1 MTKTTAVQEL
11 AQSRSGNE
19 ESERKYRA
27 PALEKGL
34 DILELLAK
42 ESVPLTT
49 SQIASQLGR
58 SVSELFRMVLTLEY
72 RGYIAPSEGG
82 EGYELTNHLFTLGMA
97 QAPTRTLL
105 DVALPVMKELAQEVG
120 QSCHLVVPSGDQVVV
135 VARIESP
142 RDLGF
147 AVRLGYRRRVIDAA
161 SGLLLYGL
169 RSEQERAAWRPML
182 AASDEK
188 GQRLDSF
195 LAEAERVVAQG
206 YVCRAS
212 DFVDGVTDVAC
223 PVMGREGPIAALIVP
238 FIQCKPLPC
247 TQDQVL
253 EQLQGAT
260 ERISSQLG
268 GL

>member
-1 MTKTTAVQEL
+1 MAKPSP
-11 AQSRSGNE
+11 AQDSPGASSNDE
-19 ESERKYRA
+19 TERKYRA

-34 DILELLAK
+34 DVLELLARGGG
-42 ESVPLTT
+42 PLTT
-49 SQIASQLGR
+49 SQIAAQLGR

-72 RGYIAPSEGG
+72 RGYIAQSENG

-105 DVALPVMKELAQEVG
+105 DVALPVMKELAHEVG
-120 QSCHLVVPSGDQVVV
+120 QSCHLVVASGDQVVV

-182 AASDEK
+182 VASDDQD
-188 GQRLDSF
+188 QRMASF
-195 LAEAERVVAQG
+195 LVEAEQAAAQG
-206 YVCRAS
+206 YMCRAS

-223 PVMGREGPIAALIVP
+223 PVMDREGPIAALTVP

-247 TQDQVL
+247 TLDEVL
-253 EQLQGAT
+253 ERLKNAT
-260 ERISSQLG
+260 ARISSQLG
-268 GL
+268 GV

>member
-1 MTKTTAVQEL
+1 MAKPSG
-11 AQSRSGNE
+11 AQPATSTSSNDE
-19 ESERKYRA
+19 TERKYRA

-34 DILELLAK
+34 DVLELLAT
-42 ESVPLTT
+42 EGVPLTT

-72 RGYIAPSEGG
+72 RGYIAPSENG

-120 QSCHLVVPSGDQVVV
+120 QSCHLVVASGDQVVV

-147 AVRLGYRRRVIDAA
+147 AVRLGYRRRVIDSA
-161 SGLLLYGL
+161 SGLLLYGM
-169 RSEQERAAWRPML
+169 RSEQERAAWRPAL
-182 AASDEK
+182 EASDDT
-188 GQRLDSF
+188 GQRLESF
-195 LAEAERVVAQG
+195 LAEAEQAVAKG
-206 YVCRAS
+206 HVCRAS

-247 TQDQVL
+247 TQDEVL
-253 EQLQGAT
+253 ERLQSAT
-260 ERISSQLG
+260 DRISSQLG